1 MLQRRFL
8 PPLADGY
15 LPAARIGGMSTTLF
29 RRPARRLPPDMPV
42 GELSL
47 QEPPVMPE
55 EPTGNLSL
63 LLTFL
68 PMALGSSMMILLF
81 VTPGAGGATTWIAGG
96 LMMVTTM
103 SMMVGQMGR
112 TTGSRMRRT
121 KGERRDYLRYLTQTR
136 RKVRQQAA
144 EQRRSLSWLHPD
156 PAALWSAGMSARLW
170 ERRPAHRD
178 FGEIRIGTG
187 PQLFAVK
194 INPIQTKPVE
204 DLEPLCARALRRF
217 VHAHATVEGQPVA
230 VFMRGF
236 AQIVLYGDAD
246 AARGAARAL
255 IAQLFTFHSPDDVK
269 IAACCGEETEADW
282 EWIKWLPHSQHHS
295 EGDAAGAL
303 RTVRPTLTEV
313 IAMFGQEFT
322 DRPRHEPGAVPN
334 RDEPYVVVIL
344 DGGDPGE
351 ETRFAGAGY
360 RNAVLIDIGQTFPWR
375 HSKRMLRLD
384 ITPDALEMVQAS
396 RSGKEVRTPLGC
408 ADFLSVAH
416 ARVCARVV
424 SPFRLGATTEISE
437 PLATDFDLIKLLGIS
452 DLASFD
458 PRPLWAS
465 RPAADRLRVPIGID
479 EDGHTVE
486 LDIKES
492 AQDGM
497 GPHGMLI
504 GATGSGKSEL
514 LRTLVLAMAIT
525 HSSETLNFV
534 LVDFKGGATFIGL
547 DQLPHTSALITNLA
561 DEVQLVARMQESLQ
575 GELVRRQELL
585 RRAGNFTSVL
595 EYEKARAQ
603 GAPLDP
609 LPTLFVVV
617 DEFSELLSAHREF
630 IDLFVMIG
638 RLGRSLSVHLLLAS
652 QRLDDGRIHQ
662 LESHLSYR
670 IGLRTFSTME
680 SRAVIGVPD
689 AYELPP
695 RPGSG
700 YLRTDVSTLIR
711 FKAAYVS
718 GAYRPAATR
727 RQRQEAV
734 RQLVV
739 PYTAGY
745 LMPREAVTQEP
756 AEPAGPQDAQ
766 PQDAQPQDA
775 HPEGAEPQGQTLLEA
790 MVGRLAGKGPAA
802 HQVWLPPLTASPTLD
817 ELLPALEPV
826 PGAGLAPADWAGR
839 GGLVIPV
846 GVVDRPFEQIRDL
859 YMVDISGVGGH
870 VGIVGRQQGGKSTML
885 RTVIAGI
892 ALTHTPREVQ
902 FYCVDL
908 GGGSLASL
916 AGLPHVGGVA
926 TRLEADLVNR
936 TLAEVT
942 MLVTER
948 EKMFAEQGIPNMTAY
963 RQLRTVGQVGDDVYG
978 DVFLVIDGW
987 STFKH
992 DFEPLENMLRTVLP
1006 RMLNYGVHLILCTNR
1021 WSELHSSVR
1030 DQVGTRLELR
1040 LGDALDSIIDIRAA
1054 KNVPELPGH
1063 GLTAGKLQFVGALPR
1078 IDGDSD
1084 LASLEYGV
1092 SGMVNT
1098 IADHWEGQAA
1108 PRVRLLPSRLPAGQ
1122 LPPPQGK
1129 VKVALGWSEVA
1140 LAPVWHDFSSTA
1152 HLTILGDNESGKTN
1166 LLRLVARAITQC
1178 YTPAE
1183 ASVILVDL
1191 RRELY
1196 DVIPEEFRRGY
1207 AVSAAAAS
1215 QIITEAAGELRGR
1228 VPGQDITPER
1238 LRRRD
1243 WWSGPEIFLLVD
1255 DYDLVA
1261 SSASSPLQPLIEF
1274 LPQAG
1279 DIGLHVVVARA
1290 AAGSMRT
1297 AMDPV
1302 LRRLQESNTPDIALS
1317 CAPTEGP
1324 LLGNVRP
1331 RQFPPGRAMLL
1342 TRRGHQ
1348 VLQTAIAE
1356 DSSH

>member
-1 MLQRRFL
+1 
-8 PPLADGY
+8 
-15 LPAARIGGMSTTLF
+15 MSTTLF
-29 RRPARRLPPDMPV
+29 RRPARRLPPEMPM

-81 VTPGAGGATTWIAGG
+81 VRPGAGGATMWIAGG

-112 TTGSRMRRT
+112 TTSSRKRRT

-136 RKVRQQAA
+136 RKVREQTA

-156 PAALWSAGMSARLW
+156 PGSLWSVALSARLW

-178 FGEIRIGTG
+178 FAEVRIGTG

-217 VHAHATVEGQPVA
+217 VHAHATVPDQPVA

-236 AQIVLYGDAD
+236 AQIVLSGDTD
-246 AARGAARAL
+246 AARGAARAM
-255 IAQLFTFHSPDDVK
+255 IAQLFTFHSPDDVR
-269 IAACCGEETEADW
+269 IAACCGEETAAAW
-282 EWIKWLPHSQHHS
+282 EWIKWLPHSQHLS
-295 EGDAAGAL
+295 EGDAAGPL
-303 RTVRPTLTEV
+303 RTLRPTLTEV
-313 IAMFGQEFT
+313 AAMFGQEFA
-322 DRPRHEPGAVPN
+322 DRPRHEPGAAPN
-334 RDEPYVVVIL
+334 RDEPYAVVIL
-344 DGGDPGE
+344 DGGDVGE
-351 ETRFAGAGY
+351 DTRFTGAGY
-360 RNAVLIDIGQTFPWR
+360 RNAVLIDIGETFGWR
-375 HSKRMLRLD
+375 HSKRTLRLD
-384 ITPDALEMVQAS
+384 ITPDGLEMVQAS
-396 RSGKEVRTPLGC
+396 RSGKEVRTSLGRG
-408 ADFLSVAH
+408 DTLSVAH
-416 ARVCARVV
+416 ARVCARIV

-437 PLATDFDLIKLLGIS
+437 PLATDFDLTKLLGI
-452 DLASFD
+452 DDVATFD
-458 PRPLWAS
+458 PRPQWAS
-465 RPAADRLRVPIGID
+465 RSAADRLRVPIGID
-479 EDGHTVE
+479 EDGHMVE

-514 LRTLVLAMAIT
+514 LRTLVLAMATT

-547 DQLPHTSALITNLA
+547 DRLPHTSALITNLA

-585 RRAGNFTSVL
+585 RRAGNYSSAL
-595 EYEKARAQ
+595 DYEKARAQ

-638 RLGRSLSVHLLLAS
+638 RLGRSLAVHLLLAS

-670 IGLRTFSTME
+670 IGLRTFSSME

-700 YLRTDVSTLIR
+700 YMRTDVSTLIR

-718 GAYRPAATR
+718 RPYRAAPT
-727 RQRQEAV
+727 
-734 RQLVV
+734 
-739 PYTAGY
+739 
-745 LMPREAVTQEP
+745 LMPREPASTEPEEP
-756 AEPAGPQDAQ
+756 AVSEEAQ
-766 PQDAQPQDA
+766 N
-775 HPEGAEPQGQTLLEA
+775 AEAGQTLLEV
-790 MVGRLAGKGPAA
+790 MVERLTGKSPAA
-802 HQVWLPPLTASPTLD
+802 HQVWLPPLAASPTLD
-817 ELLPALEPV
+817 ELLPALAPT
-826 PGAGLAPADWAGR
+826 PGAGLAPVDWAGR
-839 GGLVIPV
+839 GGLVVPV
-846 GVVDRPFEQIRDL
+846 GVVDRPFEQVRDL
-859 YMVDISGVGGH
+859 YMVDLSGVGGH
-870 VGIVGRQQGGKSTML
+870 VGIVGRQQGGKSTLL
-885 RTVIAGI
+885 RTLLAGL
-892 ALTHTPREVQ
+892 ALTNTPQQVQ
-902 FYCVDL
+902 FYCIDL
-908 GGGSLASL
+908 GGGTLASL

-926 TRLEADLVNR
+926 TRLETDLVSR
-936 TLAEVT
+936 TIAEVT
-942 MLVTER
+942 ALVTER
-948 EKMFAEQGIPNMTAY
+948 EKRFAAHGITNMTAY
-963 RQLRTVGQVGDDVYG
+963 RQLRAANQLGDDTHG

-992 DFEPLENMLRTVLP
+992 DFEPLENALRTFLP

-1030 DQVGTRLELR
+1030 DQLGTRLELR
-1040 LGDALDSIIDIRAA
+1040 LGDVLDSIIDIRAA
-1054 KNVPELPGH
+1054 K
-1063 GLTAGKLQFVGALPR
+1063 AALPR
-1078 IDGDSD
+1078 IDGNSD
-1084 LASLEYGV
+1084 LASLESGV
-1092 SGMVNT
+1092 SAMVS
-1098 IADHWEGQAA
+1098 AVDDHRDGPVA
-1108 PRVRLLPSRLPAGQ
+1108 PRVRLLPDRLPVDQ
-1122 LPPPQGK
+1122 LPPPEGK
-1129 VKVALGWSEVA
+1129 LKVALGWNEAA

-1152 HLTILGDNESGKTN
+1152 HLTVLGDTESGKTN
-1166 LLRLVARAITQC
+1166 LLRLVARAITQR
-1178 YTPAE
+1178 YTPEE
-1183 ASVILVDL
+1183 AKIVLVDL

-1196 DVIPEEFRRGY
+1196 DVVPQEFRRGY

-1215 QIITEAAGELRGR
+1215 QIVTEVAADLHAR
-1228 VPGQDITPER
+1228 VPGQDITPEQ

-1261 SSASSPLQPLIEF
+1261 SSVSSPLQPLIEF

-1317 CAPTEGP
+1317 CAPTEGQ

-1348 VLQTAIAE
+1348 VLQTAFVG
-1356 DSSH
+1356 DSDSCVPTS

>member
-1 MLQRRFL
+1 
-8 PPLADGY
+8 
-15 LPAARIGGMSTTLF
+15 MSTTLF
-29 RRPARRLPPDMPV
+29 RRPTRRLPPEMPT

-68 PMALGSSMMILLF
+68 PMAMGSSMMILLF
-81 VTPGAGGATTWIAGG
+81 VTPGAGGATKYIAGG
-96 LMMVTTM
+96 LMVVTTM

-112 TTGSRMRRT
+112 TSSSRKRKTRA
-121 KGERRDYLRYLTQTR
+121 ERRDYLRYLTQTR
-136 RKVRQQAA
+136 RKARQQAA
-144 EQRRSLSWLHPD
+144 EQRRSLAWLHPE
-156 PAALWSAGMSARLW
+156 PASLWSVAMSARLW

-178 FGEIRIGTG
+178 FAEVRVGTG
-187 PQLFAVK
+187 PQLFAVR

-217 VHAHATVEGQPVA
+217 VHAHATVADQPVA

-236 AQIVLYGDAD
+236 AQIVLSGDAD
-246 AARGAARAL
+246 AARAAARAM
-255 IAQLFTFHSPDDVK
+255 IAQLFTFHSPDDVR
-269 IAACCGEETEADW
+269 IAACCGEETAGRW
-282 EWIKWLPHSQHHS
+282 EWIKWLPHSQHLS
-295 EGDAAGAL
+295 EGDAAGPLRAL
-303 RTVRPTLTEV
+303 RPTLTEV
-313 IAMFGQEFT
+313 VALFGQEFA
-322 DRPRHEPGAVPN
+322 DRPRHEPGAAPN

-344 DGGDPGE
+344 DDGDVGE
-351 ETRFAGAGY
+351 ESRLVGNGY
-360 RNAVLIDIGQTFPWR
+360 RNAVLIDIGQTIGWR

-384 ITPDALEMVQAS
+384 ITPDGLEMVQAS
-396 RSGKEVRTPLGC
+396 RSGKDVRTPLGR
-408 ADFLSVAH
+408 ADALSVAH
-416 ARVCARVV
+416 ARVCARIV

-437 PLATDFDLIKLLGIS
+437 PLATDFDLTKLLGIK
-452 DLASFD
+452 DLATFD

-465 RPAADRLRVPIGID
+465 RSAADRLRVPIGID
-479 EDGHTVE
+479 EDGHMVE

-492 AQDGM
+492 ALEGN

-514 LRTLVLAMAIT
+514 LRTLVLAMATT

-534 LVDFKGGATFIGL
+534 LVDFKGGATFLGL
-547 DQLPHTSALITNLA
+547 DRLPHTSAVITNLA

-585 RRAGNFTSVL
+585 RRAGNYSSAL
-595 EYEKARAQ
+595 DYEKARAQ

-638 RLGRSLSVHLLLAS
+638 RLGRSLAVHLLLAS

-670 IGLRTFSTME
+670 IGLRTFSSME

-700 YLRTDVSTLIR
+700 YMRTDVSTLIR

-718 GAYRPAATR
+718 GPYRAAATR

-739 PYTAGY
+739 PYAAGY
-745 LMPREAVTQEP
+745 LTPREPVSTEPEEP
-756 AEPAGPQDAQ
+756 AV
-766 PQDAQPQDA
+766 
-775 HPEGAEPQGQTLLEA
+775 PEGAQNAEADQTLLEV
-790 MVGRLAGKGPAA
+790 MVDRLTGKSPAA

-826 PGAGLAPADWAGR
+826 PGVGLAPVDWAGR
-839 GGLVIPV
+839 GRLVVPV
-846 GVVDRPFEQIRDL
+846 GVVDKPFEQVRDL
-859 YMVDISGVGGH
+859 HMVDLSGVGGH
-870 VGIVGRQQGGKSTML
+870 VGIVGRQQGGKSTLL
-885 RTVIAGI
+885 RTLMTGLAV
-892 ALTHTPREVQ
+892 THTPRQVQ

-908 GGGSLASL
+908 GGGTLAAL
-916 AGLPHVGGVA
+916 TGLPHVGGVA
-926 TRLEADLVNR
+926 TRLETDLVSR
-936 TLAEVT
+936 TIAEVT
-942 MLVTER
+942 ALVTQRER
-948 EKMFAEQGIPNMTAY
+948 SFAEHGIANMTAY
-963 RQLRTVGQVGDDVYG
+963 RQLRAAGRFSEDTHG

-992 DFEPLENMLRTVLP
+992 DFEPLENGLRAFLP

-1030 DQVGTRLELR
+1030 DQLGTRLELR
-1040 LGDALDSIIDIRAA
+1040 LGDSLDSIIDIRAA

-1063 GLTAGKLQFVGALPR
+1063 GLTASKLQFVGAVPR
-1078 IDGDSD
+1078 IDGDSAV
-1084 LASLEYGV
+1084 ASLESGV
-1092 SGMVNT
+1092 SSLVNAV
-1098 IADHWEGQAA
+1098 ADHWDGPLA
-1108 PRVRLLPSRLPAGQ
+1108 PKVRMLPDRLPVDQ
-1122 LPPPQGK
+1122 LPPPEGK
-1129 VKVALGWSEVA
+1129 LKVALGWSETA
-1140 LAPVWHDFSSTA
+1140 LDPVWHDFSSAA
-1152 HLTILGDNESGKTN
+1152 HLTILGDTESGKTN
-1166 LLRLVARAITQC
+1166 LLRVVARAITQR
-1178 YTPAE
+1178 YTPEE
-1183 ASVILVDL
+1183 AKIVLVDL

-1196 DVIPEEFRRGY
+1196 DEVPQEYRRGY
-1207 AVSAAAAS
+1207 AVSSAAAS
-1215 QIITEAAGELRGR
+1215 QIVTEVAADLRER
-1228 VPGQDITPER
+1228 VPGSDITPEQ

-1243 WWSGPEIFLLVD
+1243 WWSGPEFFLLLD

-1261 SSASSPLQPLIEF
+1261 SAAGSPLQSLVEF
-1274 LPQAG
+1274 IPQAA
-1279 DIGLHVVVARA
+1279 DIGLHIVVARA
-1290 AAGSMRT
+1290 ASGSTRT
-1297 AMDPV
+1297 SMDPA

-1317 CAPTEGP
+1317 CPPTEGV

-1331 RQFPPGRAMLL
+1331 RQFPPGRALLL
-1342 TRRGHQ
+1342 TRRGHR
-1348 VLQTAIAE
+1348 VLQTAFAG
-1356 DSSH
+1356 DSGSRVPTS